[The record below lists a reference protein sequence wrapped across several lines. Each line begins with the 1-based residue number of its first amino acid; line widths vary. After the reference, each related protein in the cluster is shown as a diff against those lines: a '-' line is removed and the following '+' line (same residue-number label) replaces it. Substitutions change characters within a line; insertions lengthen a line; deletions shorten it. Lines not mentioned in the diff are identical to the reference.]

1 MIEVGQNETTPNLHS
16 WNNNASLLVIDQPAG
31 VGFSDVKPGGTYAA
45 SDLEA
50 ARDLQEFLRLFFAKM
65 LPERAHLPIHFAGE
79 SYGGHYV
86 PVTVQHILDSR
97 EWKSADAFWGNI
109 TTVVLVNSIVHR
121 LQSSIGHY
129 ELMCTDYRGKLWND
143 TVCERLASGL
153 PTVEEMN
160 SACEMSADG
169 RTCGAMEDLC
179 MKLSL
184 GVLFEESQAGKRNRY
199 NGEREPMCEIR
210 CWAALTLGCQVKKRC
225 FDIPGCEDDTRGNF
239 TAYLNQPHILE
250 AIGFPQDYRYDNSD
264 DGAGSAIADSFDPY
278 APTVRQV
285 AAILDASAKYSHR
298 RGMADIRLLVLNGN
312 EDGLVNTPGV
322 KWLYERLPWS
332 GAYGYRAQKWKQLVE
347 LGLSSEI
354 ATGEWKGTEDGRLLV
369 FTVDEAGH
377 MVPQD
382 QPEAASWALRK
393 WIGNEI

>member
-1 MIEVGQNETTPNLHS
+1 MTSGPGASSMRGLFTEIGPCMIEVGQNETTPNPHS

-45 SDLEA
+45 GDLEA
-50 ARDLQEFLRLFFAKM
+50 ARDLQEFLRLFFANVF
-65 LPERAHLPIHFAGE
+65 PERAHLPIHFAGE

-86 PVTVQHILDSR
+86 PVTVKHILDSR

-109 TTVVLVNSIVHR
+109 TSMILVNSIVHR

-160 SACEMSADG
+160 SACEVSADG

-184 GVLFEESQAGKRNRY
+184 GILFEESQAGKRNRY
-199 NGEREPMCEIR
+199 N
-210 CWAALTLGCQVKKRC
+210 
-225 FDIPGCEDDTRGNF
+225 
-239 TAYLNQPHILE
+239 E